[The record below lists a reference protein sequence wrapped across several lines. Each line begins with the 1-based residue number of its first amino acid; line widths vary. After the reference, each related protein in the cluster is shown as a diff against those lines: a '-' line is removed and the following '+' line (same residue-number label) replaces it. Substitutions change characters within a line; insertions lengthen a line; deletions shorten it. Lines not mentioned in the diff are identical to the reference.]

1 MDDYTNK
8 QGQTD
13 FIVMGHSLGGSA
25 ACAMAKIRNDIAG
38 CIAPEF
44 PFMYDIKAVENGK
57 FIFDESDYSIPLLNI
72 YSDSGYPHLHEWS
85 EDQNN
90 ARCLD
95 RENSMYTNIW
105 YAGTGH
111 MGLCDLSVASP
122 IFFCDTERKDTVCGC
137 LRDRRIH

>member
-1 MDDYTNK
+1 
-8 QGQTD
+8 
-13 FIVMGHSLGGSA
+13 
-25 ACAMAKIRNDIAG
+25 
-38 CIAPEF
+38 
-44 PFMYDIKAVENGK
+44 MYDIKAVENGK
-57 FIFDESDYSIPLLNI
+57 FIFNESDYSIPLLNI

-95 RENSMYTNIW
+95 REKSMYTNIW

-122 IFFCDTERKDTVCGC
+122 ILSAILSGKVQSVDAYEIVAYINRE
-137 LRDRRIH
+137 